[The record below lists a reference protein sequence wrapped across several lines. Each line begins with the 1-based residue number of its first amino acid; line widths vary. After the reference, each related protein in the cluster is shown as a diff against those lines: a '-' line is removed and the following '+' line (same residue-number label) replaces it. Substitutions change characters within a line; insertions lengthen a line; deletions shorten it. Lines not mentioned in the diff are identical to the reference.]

1 MTQLIK
7 YLEIIKR
14 HGFFIW
20 AVCVFIFGLLV
31 SFNLLGGN
39 GDLSKRSGIGMAII
53 GVIAIFYSL
62 YSKKRKIKT

>member
-7 YLEIIKR
+7 YLTIIKR

-31 SFNLLGGN
+31 SFNLLEGN
-39 GDLSKRSGIGMAII
+39 GDLSKRSGIGMVII
-53 GVIAIFYSL
+53 GVVAIFYSF
-62 YSKKRKIKT
+62 YCKTKNIRP